1 MSVPPTPKSLVSV
14 LEYLYLSKQHTDFT
28 LVVKGTPILVHKCVV
43 APKWSFFSHTVAKSK
58 TLVEH
63 DTAMPV
69 STLEKLVGYF
79 YTGSLS
85 SLNWRDCAWI
95 LSLEGYYHLQRE
107 TQLIQECHRLL
118 DSNISANNWVEVL
131 QQAIEIKNN
140 NLKRKALAVVPHN
153 VDQQM
158 LNLCVKLLEE
168 NYSLVY
174 ELRQTKLQLTTTE
187 ERLHQSISRIDKIES
202 FLASNRKQ
210 KE

>member
-1 MSVPPTPKSLVSV
+1 
-14 LEYLYLSKQHTDFT
+14 
-28 LVVKGTPILVHKCVV
+28 
-43 APKWSFFSHTVAKSK
+43 
-58 TLVEH
+58 VEH

-79 YTGSLS
+79 YTGSFS
-85 SLNWRDCAWI
+85 NLNWRDCAWI

-107 TQLIQECHRLL
+107 TKLIEECHRMV
-118 DSNISANNWVEVL
+118 DSVISPNNWVEVV

-140 NLKRKALAVVPHN
+140 NLKKKALAVVPPT

-174 ELRQTKLQLTTTE
+174 ELRQTRLQLTTTE
-187 ERLHQSISRIDKIES
+187 ERLHQSISRIDKIET
-202 FLASNRKQ
+202 FLASSRNK
-210 KE
+210 KD